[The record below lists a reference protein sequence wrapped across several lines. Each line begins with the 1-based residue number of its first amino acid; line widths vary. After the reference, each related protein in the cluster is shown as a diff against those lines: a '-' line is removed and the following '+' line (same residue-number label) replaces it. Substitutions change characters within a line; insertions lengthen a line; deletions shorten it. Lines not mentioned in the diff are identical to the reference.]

1 MRFEDAYKEYLKYVA
16 IKQKIQSKGI
26 LEQRFK
32 NRILP
37 FFKDFDIYSIK
48 EIDYLNWQDEIEKH
62 NYSDNYKKNLHY
74 LISGFFEYCILFYGL
89 NTNIAKKV
97 GCFKLKN
104 VKTKHDFYTLKEFKK
119 FIKCF
124 DNDIYR
130 QFFNLMFFTGT
141 RPGEA
146 MALRFS
152 DLSYCSI
159 SINKTI
165 SEHSYNGQRVVVDP
179 KSICSFRSISIDKK
193 LYNSLIDL
201 KKFYIKKYNDL
212 DFDYYIFGGKKP
224 LSPTSIN
231 RHKIKAC
238 SLANIR
244 PIKLHEFRHSH
255 ASLLNSL
262 SISVNDIKDRL
273 GHEDVKITSSV
284 YIHSTDKNKKRITR
298 ILNLLRLVI

>member
-1 MRFEDAYKEYLKYVA
+1 MRFEDAYKEYLKYVSV
-16 IKQKIQSKGI
+16 KQKITSRGT
-26 LEQRFK
+26 LEQRFESK
-32 NRILP
+32 IIP
-37 FFKDFDIYSIK
+37 FFKDYDIYEIK
-48 EIDYLNWQDEIEKH
+48 EIDYLNWQSFILSLNLSNDFTKG
-62 NYSDNYKKNLHY
+62 LHY
-74 LISGFFEYCILFYGL
+74 LMCSFFDYCINFMDIKI
-89 NTNIAKKV
+89 NIPRKV
-97 GCFKLKN
+97 GQFKLKN

-124 DNDIYR
+124 DNEIYK

-224 LSPTSIN
+224 LAPTTIN
-231 RHKIKAC
+231 RYKKKAC
-238 SLANIR
+238 ILSGIR

-255 ASLLNSL
+255 ASLLQSFNFPL
-262 SISVNDIKDRL
+262 QFIKERL
-273 GHEDVKITSSV
+273 GHSDVRITSDV
-284 YIHSTDKNKKRITR
+284 YVHLTDKHKKRITR